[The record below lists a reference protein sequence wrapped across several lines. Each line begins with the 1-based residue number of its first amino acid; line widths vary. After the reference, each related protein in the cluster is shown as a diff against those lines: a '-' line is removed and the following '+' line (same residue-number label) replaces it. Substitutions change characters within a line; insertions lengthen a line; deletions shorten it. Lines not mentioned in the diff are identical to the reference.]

1 MNYNVHV
8 FYKMIFSNKF
18 GFILETVFSY
28 AWLAPMIVRN
38 IELFINLPV
47 IFNINWGICCMVD
60 PYLTKTNNIFPVIAG
75 VALSK
80 FINKL

>member
-8 FYKMIFSNKF
+8 FYKMIFNNKF

-38 IELFINLPV
+38 IELYFINLPV
-47 IFNINWGICCMVD
+47 IFNIN
-60 PYLTKTNNIFPVIAG
+60 
-75 VALSK
+75 
-80 FINKL
+80 